1 MALFSEIVYK
11 DLNTDL
17 IKRIISQ
24 YDIGD
29 LAKWWGMP
37 AGWQNFNLHIVTT
50 GGDFVLRIYRHQA
63 RSLDDIKFELAV
75 LDHLAAKG
83 LPVANAIA
91 TRFGEKVIEEKVGEI
106 SPFFALFAHIRGEH
120 VSPQT
125 KELIVQM
132 ANCLADLHKGLE
144 DLKISGN
151 RRKFQIKYELLKTRK
166 KILTRSKARPWGYSR
181 IIKFNKFLQLVE
193 EDLKNLLK
201 ISKDYKQALE
211 KQSIIHGDFHSGNLR
226 FENGEISGI
235 FDFDNMM
242 FAPRVYDLAI
252 LIGNL
257 YLQNKV
263 GLELDNMILV
273 VEESYGKYFK
283 LENIEK
289 KLLLKLIH
297 FWFYKQMAWTLKEIT
312 NPILDQLYSVN
323 FKRLIIGIGEV
334 HNLEDK
340 P

>member
-1 MALFSEIVYK
+1 
-11 DLNTDL
+11 
-17 IKRIISQ
+17 
-24 YDIGD
+24 
-29 LAKWWGMP
+29 
-37 AGWQNFNLHIVTT
+37 
-50 GGDFVLRIYRHQA
+50 
-63 RSLDDIKFELAV
+63 
-75 LDHLAAKG
+75 
-83 LPVANAIA
+83 
-91 TRFGEKVIEEKVGEI
+91 
-106 SPFFALFAHIRGEH
+106 
-120 VSPQT
+120 
-125 KELIVQM
+125 M